1 MRSFKCYYTFFVLLI
16 CGTNVMRSQQTPV
29 FSDYNYNTIIINP
42 AHSGLIE
49 NTEVA
54 FTNRGL
60 IDAFEGAPKYL
71 SLSVSVPQEY
81 NGFGGGILR
90 DEIGVTASTHFFA
103 SYAYK
108 IFLDQDPNTPRWH
121 THNPNVL
128 SFGISAGLLQYSE
141 DLLDLGITNDINFAQ
156 NINASIPTIGAGVL
170 FNRRSF
176 YVGAAAPNIIG
187 DLLSSERNIE
197 LEVPYYAYAGYRVYT
212 GALEELYI
220 KPNMLIKWTQGAP
233 TQIDMNLF
241 VNYKSK
247 LEAGIGYRTGSLI
260 NFLAGF
266 YLFDNVRV
274 NYTYNLALNNSPLGS
289 SQGFSLSY
297 RAGSGYSGQRR

>member
-1 MRSFKCYYTFFVLLI
+1 MRSLKSCFTIFILLL
-16 CGTNVMRSQQTPV
+16 CVAPVMWSQQTPV

-42 AHSGLIE
+42 AHTGISE
-49 NTEVA
+49 STEIA

-60 IDAFEGAPKYL
+60 IDAFEGTPRYL
-71 SLSVSVPQEY
+71 SLSVSLPREY
-81 NGFGGGILR
+81 AGFGGGILR

-108 IFLDQDPNTPRWH
+108 IFLDQDTNVPRWH
-121 THNPNVL
+121 NSNPNVL

-141 DLLDLGITNDINFAQ
+141 DLLDLDITNDINFAQ

-176 YVGAAAPNIIG
+176 YLGAAAPNIVG
-187 DLLSSERNIE
+187 DLLSSEQNIE
-197 LEVPYYAYAGYRVYT
+197 LQVPYYAYAGYRIYA
-212 GALEELYI
+212 GALEEFYL
-220 KPNMLIKWTQGAP
+220 KPNALIKWTQGAP

-260 NFLAGF
+260 NMLAGF
-266 YLFDNVRV
+266 YLFDNLRL

-297 RAGSGYSGQRR
+297 RAGSGFSGRRR